1 MPPLP
6 LSDEPYVLP
15 PPESG
20 IWTRVAEAW
29 RRKWLAERRA
39 RHQEWQRACERE
51 QEVLQEKDNIVK
63 ELCRRFRVVEVAW
76 RRRLAEAE
84 QLLAAAS
91 PGSTGALN
99 TPSPPLPADGPR
111 SPVRPTS
118 PQTAPEPQR
127 VFSLYSGGSSPGA
140 ALPGFPLSVPV
151 SPRPAP
157 AARSPSEP
165 CGEVLASEEVAFR
178 EREGRLALEQEWC
191 SKIYER
197 PYQPVDVAVW
207 CPRTGAR
214 RCGAW
219 RLATIFGRHT
229 DGTWSVQLHH
239 LVDVGRCA
247 VLTSAIDPSPE
258 RSPPKPPPYPP
269 GEERE
274 LSDSPAGAA
283 AALPR
288 PCVLSAAAAV
298 GPAAPVSDQRAA
310 AAATSCQGWDPLV
323 GSPTPA
329 AWIPRVQLASQP
341 GVLSPPAWT
350 APG

>member
-118 PQTAPEPQR
+118 PQTAPATTTNPTTYDVHALLHAVMHKHR
-127 VFSLYSGGSSPGA
+127 SHNACSPYT
-140 ALPGFPLSVPV
+140 V
-151 SPRPAP
+151 
-157 AARSPSEP
+157 
-165 CGEVLASEEVAFR
+165 
-178 EREGRLALEQEWC
+178 
-191 SKIYER
+191 
-197 PYQPVDVAVW
+197 
-207 CPRTGAR
+207 
-214 RCGAW
+214 
-219 RLATIFGRHT
+219 
-229 DGTWSVQLHH
+229 
-239 LVDVGRCA
+239 
-247 VLTSAIDPSPE
+247 
-258 RSPPKPPPYPP
+258 
-269 GEERE
+269 
-274 LSDSPAGAA
+274 AA
-283 AALPR
+283 AARARLFLDFHCRSRSLRDPR
-288 PCVLSAAAAV
+288 P
-298 GPAAPVSDQRAA
+298 
-310 AAATSCQGWDPLV
+310 
-323 GSPTPA
+323 
-329 AWIPRVQLASQP
+329 
-341 GVLSPPAWT
+341 PPAPP
-350 APG
+350 ANLAVKY